1 MFGWFFNSSPTRF
14 SLSAAELNVEA
25 DSGTDCHLHAVIFD
39 LDFLALSARHVN
51 HNLKQVVQDELEAL
65 IVGYN
70 SEIVFRTV
78 Y

>member
-1 MFGWFFNSSPTRF
+1 MFLSSVD
-14 SLSAAELNVEA
+14 LNVKA
-25 DSGTDCHLHAVIFD
+25 DFTDTGTRIHLHAVIFD

-78 Y
+78 N